1 MVLSLACAMIEE
13 KRCPESAREAINAH
27 RTRWFRV
34 THSFASVCVVF
45 FPRAVRRAHPL
56 DKERE
61 RRRCRAKSS
70 LSPPNKECT
79 DVGVPHE
86 KERGN
91 LSLSRISRV
100 FYPSRG
106 FKNASNVEK
115 RSSEMRC
122 VRVREKLRV
131 LRARSSKR
139 GCTESARGWRRRE
152 EERNPIG
159 CSFIRTKREEE
170 NFFLRVKTLN
180 IH

>member
-56 DKERE
+56 DKDQRE

-91 LSLSRISRV
+91 LSLSLGLVAFSIPREGLKTHRTW
-100 FYPSRG
+100 
-106 FKNASNVEK
+106 K
-115 RSSEMRC
+115 RD
-122 VRVREKLRV
+122 
-131 LRARSSKR
+131 RAR
-139 GCTESARGWRRRE
+139 CDACACARNFAFFVRARRSVDAQKARADGGGGRRRE
-152 EERNPIG
+152 IQSVVRLSEQNERRKI
-159 CSFIRTKREEE
+159 
-170 NFFLRVKTLN
+170 FFCG
-180 IH
+180 